1 MKPVPFDYIRPS
13 SVAET
18 CALLAQDGD
27 SRVIAGGQSLVPML
41 AMRLARPERLIDILR
56 LSELA
61 GIKDSDDGIVIGATT
76 RQAAAERDPLIAAK
90 VPLLAE
96 VFPWVGHPATRRR
109 GTIGG
114 SIAHADP
121 SAEIPLV
128 ALTLDAGIVV
138 RDLKGETT
146 IKASEFFLG
155 PMVTAIPQSA
165 LLTAIRFPV
174 WPQHHIGT
182 GFHEV
187 NARHSDFAFVCAAAQ
202 VALDEAG
209 RCTACAIGIGG
220 LREYPVRLDQASKAL
235 IGGDLGEAAIA
246 EAVDAA
252 MADLNIWG
260 DLHASADYRR
270 RTGGVLARRALND
283 ARQAAHSLSTM
294 ARRQ

>member
-1 MKPVPFDYIRPS
+1 MKPVPFDYIRPV
-13 SVAET
+13 SVEET

-41 AMRLARPERLIDILR
+41 AMRLARPERIIDILR
-56 LSELA
+56 LTELS
-61 GIKDSDDGIVIGATT
+61 GIKDNGNSIVIGATT

-90 VPLLAE
+90 LPLLAK

-128 ALTLDAGIVV
+128 ALTLGAEIVV
-138 RDLKGETT
+138 RDMKGETT
-146 IKASEFFLG
+146 IKASDFFLA
-155 PMVTAIPQSA
+155 PMVTAIPQGA
-165 LLTAIRFPV
+165 LLTAIRFPIG
-174 WPQHHIGT
+174 PQQRVGT

-209 RCTACAIGIGG
+209 RCAACAIGIGG
-220 LREYPVRLDQASKAL
+220 LGEFPIRLDDAAEAL
-235 IGGDLGEAAIA
+235 IGTDLSDAAMTN
-246 EAVDAA
+246 AVDAA
-252 MADLNIWG
+252 MADLDIWG

-270 RTGGVLARRALND
+270 RTGGVLARRALSD
-283 ARQAAHSLSTM
+283 ARQAAA

>member
-1 MKPVPFDYIRPS
+1 VKPVPFDYVRPNS
-13 SVAET
+13 IEQI
-18 CALLAQDGD
+18 CAFLAQDSD
-27 SRVIAGGQSLVPML
+27 ARVIAGGQSLVPML
-41 AMRLARPERLIDILR
+41 AMRLARPTQLIDILR
-56 LSELA
+56 LPELS
-61 GIKDSDDGIVIGATT
+61 GIRESGNSIVIGATT
-76 RQAAAERDPLIAAK
+76 RQAAAERDPLIAVK
-90 VPLLAE
+90 LPLLAK

-128 ALTLDAGIVV
+128 ALTLGAEIMV
-138 RDLKGETT
+138 RDVRGETK

-155 PMVTAIPQSA
+155 PMVTAIPQGA
-165 LLTAIRFPV
+165 LLTEIRFPV
-174 WPQHHIGT
+174 WPQQHVGT

-202 VALDEAG
+202 VAVDAAG

-220 LREYPVRLDQASKAL
+220 LGEFPVRLDDATKAL
-235 IGGDLGEAAIA
+235 IGSDFSDGMSAD
-246 EAVDAA
+246 AVDAA
-252 MADLNIWG
+252 MADLDIWG

-270 RTGGVLARRALND
+270 RTGSVLARRALND
-283 ARQAAHSLSTM
+283 ARQTAKNATT

>member
-1 MKPVPFDYIRPS
+1 VKPVPFDYIRPS

-56 LSELA
+56 LEELA
-61 GIKDSDDGIVIGATT
+61 GIKDNGDSIVIGATT

-90 VPLLAE
+90 LPLLAQ

-121 SAEIPLV
+121 AAEIPLV
-128 ALTLDAGIVV
+128 ALTLDAEIVV
-138 RDLKGETT
+138 RGVNGEAA

-155 PMVTAIPQSA
+155 PMVTAIPQGA

-174 WPQHHIGT
+174 WPQQRIGT

-202 VALDEAG
+202 VALDDAG
-209 RCTACAIGIGG
+209 RCTACPIGIGG
-220 LREYPVRLDQASKAL
+220 LGEYPVCLDQASKAL
-235 IGGDLGEAAIA
+235 IGSDLGEAAIA

-252 MADLNIWG
+252 MAKLGIWG

-270 RTGGVLARRALND
+270 RTAGVLARRALND
-283 ARQAAHSLSTM
+283 ARQAAA

>member
-1 MKPVPFDYIRPS
+1 MKPVPFDYVRPQS
-13 SVAET
+13 IEET
-18 CALLAQDGD
+18 CALLAQDDD

-56 LSELA
+56 LAGLA
-61 GIKDSDDGIVIGATT
+61 GIKESPDSIVIGATT
-76 RQAAAERDPLIAAK
+76 RQAAAECDALIAAK
-90 VPLLAE
+90 LPLLAQ

-128 ALTLDAGIVV
+128 ALTLDADIVV
-138 RDLKGETT
+138 RDTKDEST

-155 PMVTAIPQSA
+155 PMVTAIPQGA

-174 WPQHHIGT
+174 WKQKRIGT

-209 RCTACAIGIGG
+209 CCTACAIGIGG
-220 LREYPVRLDQASKAL
+220 LGEFPVRLDPAATAL
-235 IGGDLGEAAIA
+235 TGSGLRDAAID

-252 MADLNIWG
+252 LADVDIWG

-270 RTGGVLARRALND
+270 RTGSVLARRALSD
-283 ARQAAHSLSTM
+283 ARRIAS

>member
-1 MKPVPFDYIRPS
+1 VKPVPFDYVRPNS
-13 SVAET
+13 IEQI
-18 CALLAQDGD
+18 CAFLAQDSD
-27 SRVIAGGQSLVPML
+27 ARVIAGGQSLVPML
-41 AMRLARPERLIDILR
+41 AMRLARPTQLIDILR
-56 LSELA
+56 LPELS
-61 GIKDSDDGIVIGATT
+61 GIRESGNSIVIGATT
-76 RQAAAERDPLIAAK
+76 RQAAAERDPLIAVK
-90 VPLLAE
+90 LPLLAK

-128 ALTLDAGIVV
+128 ALTLGAEIVV
-138 RDLKGETT
+138 RETKGETA

-165 LLTAIRFPV
+165 LLTEIRFPV
-174 WPQHHIGT
+174 WPQRRVGT

-202 VALDEAG
+202 IALDQAG

-220 LREYPVRLDQASKAL
+220 LGEFPLRLDHAANAL
-235 IGGDLGEAAIA
+235 IGTDIGDAAVA
-246 EAVDAA
+246 EAIDAA
-252 MADLNIWG
+252 MADLDIWG

-270 RTGGVLARRALND
+270 RTGSVLARRALSD
-283 ARQAAHSLSTM
+283 ARQAAL
-294 ARRQ
+294 ARPQ

>member
-1 MKPVPFDYIRPS
+1 VKSVPFDYIRPS

-56 LSELA
+56 LPELA
-61 GIKDSDDGIVIGATT
+61 GIKESGDTIVIGATT
-76 RQAAAERDPLIAAK
+76 RQAAAERDPLIATK
-90 VPLLAE
+90 LPLLAQ

-121 SAEIPLV
+121 AAEIPLV
-128 ALTLDAGIVV
+128 ALTLGADILV
-138 RDLKGETT
+138 RDVNGETA
-146 IKASEFFLG
+146 IQASEFFLG
-155 PMVTAIPQSA
+155 PMVTAIPQGA
-165 LLTAIRFPV
+165 LLTAIRFPA
-174 WPQHHIGT
+174 WPRKRIGT

-209 RCTACAIGIGG
+209 RCTACTIGIGG
-220 LREYPVRLDQASKAL
+220 LGEYPVRLDQASKAL
-235 IGGDLGEAAIA
+235 IGSDLGEAAIA

-252 MADLNIWG
+252 MAELDIWG

-270 RTGGVLARRALND
+270 RTGSVLARRALND
-283 ARQAAHSLSTM
+283 ARQAAHSEGAM

>member
-1 MKPVPFDYIRPS
+1 VKPVPFDYVRPQS
-13 SVAET
+13 IEET
-18 CALLAQDGD
+18 CALLAQDDD

-56 LSELA
+56 LPDLA
-61 GIKDSDDGIVIGATT
+61 GVKESPDSIVIGATT
-76 RQAAAERDPLIAAK
+76 RQAAAECDALIAAK
-90 VPLLAE
+90 LPLLAQ

-128 ALTLDAGIVV
+128 ALTLDADIVV
-138 RDLKGETT
+138 RDTKDEST

-155 PMVTAIPQSA
+155 PMVTAIPQGA

-174 WPQHHIGT
+174 WKQKRIGT

-209 RCTACAIGIGG
+209 CCTACAIGIGG
-220 LREYPVRLDQASKAL
+220 LGEFPVRLDPAATAL
-235 IGGDLGEAAIA
+235 TGSDLRDAAIDD
-246 EAVDAA
+246 AVDAA
-252 MADLNIWG
+252 LADVDIWG

-270 RTGGVLARRALND
+270 RTGSVLARRALSD
-283 ARQAAHSLSTM
+283 ARRIAS

>member
-1 MKPVPFDYIRPS
+1 VKPVPFDYIRPKS
-13 SVAET
+13 IEET
-18 CALLAQDGD
+18 CALLAEDAEA
-27 SRVIAGGQSLVPML
+27 RVIAGGQSLVPML
-41 AMRLARPERLIDILR
+41 AMRLARPTRLVDVLR
-56 LSELA
+56 LPELT
-61 GIKDSDDGIVIGATT
+61 GIKDDGDNIVIGATT
-76 RQAAAERDPLIAAK
+76 RQAAAERDALIATK
-90 VPLLAE
+90 LPLLAQ

-128 ALTLDAGIVV
+128 ALTLGADIVV
-138 RDLKGETT
+138 RDTKGDTT

-155 PMVTAIPQSA
+155 PMVTAIPQGA

-174 WPQHHIGT
+174 WPQRRVGT

-202 VALDEAG
+202 IALDAAG
-209 RCTACAIGIGG
+209 RCTTCAIGIGG
-220 LREYPVRLDQASKAL
+220 LGEYPVRLDHAAEAL
-235 IGGDLGEAAIA
+235 IGSDLGDATIA
-246 EAVDAA
+246 DAVEAA
-252 MADLNIWG
+252 MARLDIWG

-270 RTGGVLARRALND
+270 RTGGVLARRALSD
-283 ARQAAHSLSTM
+283 ARETANRTAT

>member
-1 MKPVPFDYIRPS
+1 
-13 SVAET
+13 
-18 CALLAQDGD
+18 LLAEDAEA
-27 SRVIAGGQSLVPML
+27 RVIAGGQSLVPML
-41 AMRLARPERLIDILR
+41 AMRLARPTRLVDVLR
-56 LSELA
+56 LPELA
-61 GIKDSDDGIVIGATT
+61 GIKDEGGSIVIGATT

-90 VPLLAE
+90 LPLLAQ

-114 SIAHADP
+114 SVAHADP

-128 ALTLDAGIVV
+128 ALTLGADIVV
-138 RDLKGETT
+138 RDATGEST
-146 IKASEFFLG
+146 IKAGDFFLG
-155 PMVTAIPQSA
+155 PMVTAIPQGA

-174 WPQHHIGT
+174 WPQARLGT

-202 VALDEAG
+202 IALDETG

-220 LREYPVRLDQASKAL
+220 LGEYPVRLDHAAEAL
-235 IGGDLGEAAIA
+235 IGGDLGDATIA
-246 EAVDAA
+246 EAIDAA
-252 MADLNIWG
+252 MTKLDIWG

-270 RTGGVLARRALND
+270 RTGGVLARRALSD
-283 ARQAAHSLSTM
+283 ARQAAL

>member
-1 MKPVPFDYIRPS
+1 LKPVPFDYIRPKS
-13 SVAET
+13 IDET
-18 CALLAQDGD
+18 CALLAQDAEA
-27 SRVIAGGQSLVPML
+27 RVIAGGQSLVPML
-41 AMRLARPERLIDILR
+41 AMRLARPTRLVDILR
-56 LSELA
+56 LPELA
-61 GIKDSDDGIVIGATT
+61 GIKRDGDSIVIGATT

-90 VPLLAE
+90 LPLLAA

-114 SIAHADP
+114 SVAHADP
-121 SAEIPLV
+121 AAEIPLV
-128 ALTLDAGIVV
+128 ALTLGADIIL
-138 RDLKGETT
+138 RDVKGETA

-155 PMVTAIPQSA
+155 PMVTAIPHGA

-174 WPQHHIGT
+174 WPKARIGT

-202 VALDEAG
+202 VALDAAG
-209 RCTACAIGIGG
+209 SCTACAVGIGG
-220 LREYPVRLDQASKAL
+220 LGEYPVRLDEAAQALVGS
-235 IGGDLGEAAIA
+235 DLGDK
-246 EAVDAA
+246 AVADAVETA
-252 MADLNIWG
+252 MGKLDIWG

-283 ARQAAHSLSTM
+283 ARQAAS

>member
-1 MKPVPFDYIRPS
+1 VKPVPFDYIRPS

-174 WPQHHIGT
+174 WPQHHIAGRARRSRALHGLRDRHRRAWRISGT
-182 GFHEV
+182 PRSGEQGIDRRRSRRSCDCRSGRCRDGRSQHLGRPACLGRLSPAHRRRPGT
-187 NARHSDFAFVCAAAQ
+187 ARLERCAAS
-202 VALDEAG
+202 
-209 RCTACAIGIGG
+209 R
-220 LREYPVRLDQASKAL
+220 P
-235 IGGDLGEAAIA
+235 
-246 EAVDAA
+246 
-252 MADLNIWG
+252 
-260 DLHASADYRR
+260 
-270 RTGGVLARRALND
+270 
-283 ARQAAHSLSTM
+283 
-294 ARRQ
+294 

>member
-1 MKPVPFDYIRPS
+1 MKPVPFDYIRPRS
-13 SVAET
+13 IDET
-18 CALLAQDGD
+18 CALLAQDAD
-27 SRVIAGGQSLVPML
+27 ARVIAGGQSLVPML
-41 AMRLARPERLIDILR
+41 SMRLARPTRLVDILR
-56 LSELA
+56 LPELA
-61 GIKDSDDGIVIGATT
+61 GIKDDGDSIVIGATT
-76 RQAAAERDPLIAAK
+76 RQAAAERDALIAAK
-90 VPLLAE
+90 LPLLAQ

-128 ALTLDAGIVV
+128 ALTLGADIVV
-138 RDLKGETT
+138 RDTKGETT

-155 PMVTAIPQSA
+155 PMVTAIPQGA
-165 LLTAIRFPV
+165 LLTAIRFPA
-174 WPQHHIGT
+174 WPRLRIGT

-202 VALDEAG
+202 IALDEAG

-220 LREYPVRLDQASKAL
+220 LGEYPVRLDHAAEAL
-235 IGGDLGEAAIA
+235 VGGDLGDATITG
-246 EAVDAA
+246 AVDAA
-252 MADLNIWG
+252 MTKLDIWG

-270 RTGGVLARRALND
+270 RTGGVLARRALSD
-283 ARQAAHSLSTM
+283 ARQAAT

>member
-1 MKPVPFDYIRPS
+1 VKPVPFEYIRPQ
-13 SVAET
+13 SVEET
-18 CALLAQDGD
+18 CALLAQDD
-27 SRVIAGGQSLVPML
+27 EARVIAGGQSLVPML
-41 AMRLARPERLIDILR
+41 SMRLARPTQLIDILR
-56 LSELA
+56 LPELA
-61 GIKDSDDGIVIGATT
+61 GIRHDGDSIVVGATM

-90 VPLLAE
+90 LPLLAK

-128 ALTLDAGIVV
+128 ALTLGADIVL
-138 RDLKGETT
+138 RDVKGETT
-146 IKASEFFLG
+146 IQASEFFLG
-155 PMVTAIPQSA
+155 PMVTAIPHGA

-174 WPQHHIGT
+174 WPQQRVGT

-202 VALDEAG
+202 IALDDAG
-209 RCTACAIGIGG
+209 RCTACAVGIGG
-220 LREYPVRLDQASKAL
+220 LGEYPVRLDDAAQAL
-235 IGGDLGEAAIA
+235 VGGDLGDKAIADAVEAAIGQL
-246 EAVDAA
+246 D
-252 MADLNIWG
+252 IWG

-270 RTGGVLARRALND
+270 RTGGVLARRALSD
-283 ARQAAHSLSTM
+283 ARLTAT